1 MNIGGKNYEKYR
13 LEKNYTK
20 TLTSFDFKSV
30 ESAFG
35 MPMRYAN
42 NSSHLVACLEKSKLM
57 LDDIFQEKINF
68 LKRSVLRRRRGEK
81 ELVYRRKYERFL
93 RVEKVCL

>member
-1 MNIGGKNYEKYR
+1 MKNTDWKKSTQR
-13 LEKNYTK
+13 P
-20 TLTSFDFKSV
+20 LTSFDFKSV

-57 LDDIFQEKINF
+57 LDDIF
-68 LKRSVLRRRRGEK
+68 
-81 ELVYRRKYERFL
+81 
-93 RVEKVCL
+93 